1 MREALSGSVKLH
13 NLNHGLDGLQDDT
26 DGGVRDMA
34 FPETV
39 KLHNL
44 NHGLDGLQDDTDGGV
59 RDMALS
65 DSVKS
70 VNPWQS
76 VIQTEGTDHG

>member
-1 MREALSGSVKLH
+1 MDGLQDDTDENVRSAALSKSVKPR

-26 DGGVRDMA
+26 DGNVRDA
-34 FPETV
+34 
-39 KLHNL
+39 
-44 NHGLDGLQDDTDGGV
+44 
-59 RDMALS
+59 ALS